1 MSCDHFSLIN
11 SVSSFQATS
20 EADPQRTLT
29 SRILL
34 KWSQH
39 PEGPRAN
46 ARLVVCGHNDAYA
59 LAGQRNTASPAP
71 TKPGSECFLSMSPNS
86 VFARP
91 STGATS
97 LGQIS
102 LRCCSFVG
110 WG

>member
-11 SVSSFQATS
+11 SVSSFQTTR

-34 KWSQH
+34 QWFQH

-46 ARLVVCGHNDAYA
+46 ARLVVRSQNDADA

-71 TKPGSECFLSMSPNS
+71 TKPGNECFLSMSPNGI
-86 VFARP
+86 FAGP
-91 STGATS
+91 STRASS
-97 LGQIS
+97 LRQIS
-102 LRCCSFVG
+102 LGCCSFVG